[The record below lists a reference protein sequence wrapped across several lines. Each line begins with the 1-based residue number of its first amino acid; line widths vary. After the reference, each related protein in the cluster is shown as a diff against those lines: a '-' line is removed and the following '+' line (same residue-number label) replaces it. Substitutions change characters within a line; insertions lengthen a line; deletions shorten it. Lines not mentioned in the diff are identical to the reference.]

1 MASESEGRQAAKE
14 GVARALGVVSL
25 ALGVPQTAAPA
36 AVGRLIGVRDSA
48 TARAWLRVVGV
59 RELVAAGGLLVQRRP
74 VEWLWARAAGD
85 VMDLALLATAL
96 AGRAKRPERTL
107 AATAAVLGVT
117 AADAVAAA
125 RSARTGRE
133 EPGGGLQLKAAV
145 TVRKPRQELYAF
157 WHDFANLPRFMA
169 HLEAV
174 EARADGRSHWRAKGP
189 FGSVEWEAETVEDR
203 PGEAI
208 AWRSLPGA
216 TVANSGTVRFLDA
229 PGDRGTEVVVEL
241 SYHQPGGRLGA
252 VVAKLVGEEPHEQ
265 VKDDLR
271 RFKQVMETGE
281 VVRSDASP
289 EGILAG
295 RQLKQ
300 RPAQP
305 LPEPVDAK
313 GARA

>member
-107 AATAAVLGVT
+107 AAT
-117 AADAVAAA
+117 
-125 RSARTGRE
+125 
-133 EPGGGLQLKAAV
+133 AAV